1 MTVRDLLPPSDS
13 LQWYERAR
21 TERLYDGLC
30 LEYGERHFGAVY
42 LLGYSVEMTLKIA
55 YFRLRG
61 YGPDTSIGGRELYSA
76 RTEADDLRVRYDREG
91 FHGLLFWADLVV
103 RYRAITADAFEPA
116 FSIEL
121 MQRAR
126 HMHDNWTVAMRYV
139 HMDVS
144 EPIFTQVCNSA
155 MWFEE
160 NSERLWR

>member
-1 MTVRDLLPPSDS
+1 MAVRDLLPQSDS
-13 LQWYERAR
+13 LQGYERAR

-61 YGPDTSIGGRELYSA
+61 YGPAQSISGPELHGA
-76 RTEADDLRVRYDREG
+76 RTEANNLGIAHRHEG
-91 FHGLLFWADLVV
+91 FHGLLFWADLLI
-103 RYRAITADAFEPA
+103 RYRAGMARAFEQA

-121 MQRAR
+121 MGRA
-126 HMHDNWTVAMRYV
+126 HDIHNNWKVEMRYSHV
-139 HMDVS
+139 ELNGSD
-144 EPIFTQVCNSA
+144 FRRVCNA
-155 MWFEE
+155 ALWFEE